1 MNSCQWCASFPPPG
15 YWGVYRSNVPATPS
29 PIVLPLEPADLTY
42 PDAVRHY
49 YGATRIRSDA
59 GVRVA
64 VLDTG
69 VGPHTGL
76 NIVQGVNTVTG
87 EPAADSADTTGHG
100 THVAGLIGASG
111 MPPTGLNGL
120 APGVE
125 IIAYRVFGSDPDQGA
140 TNYAILK
147 AMILAAAADCHIL
160 NLSLGGGPWDQIV
173 EEAIDD
179 AREQGMLVI
188 VAAGN
193 DGRRPVSY
201 PAAHIGA
208 TAVSAMG
215 REGTFPVG
223 SLHDPEVLRPPS
235 ATDPDEFI
243 AAFSNVGQDI
253 RVTAPG
259 VGVLSSL
266 PGNAFG
272 PMSGTSM
279 AAPVVAGAVASLL
292 SRNPAV
298 LSMPRTRARSAAMER
313 LLGSSSPIAFRA
325 DSA

>member
-1 MNSCQWCASFPPPG
+1 MPLASYPVPNPTPTPVAVASAAPLVSFHAQDAKTGTPLAAVHLIAFEHFP
-15 YWGVYRSNVPATPS
+15 R
-29 PIVLPLEPADLTY
+29 
-42 PDAVRHY
+42 
-49 YGATRIRSDA
+49 YGAEGDTNAAGDVSLRISTP
-59 GVRVA
+59 V
-64 VLDTG
+64 
-69 VGPHTGL
+69 
-76 NIVQGVNTVTG
+76 VQ
-87 EPAADSADTTGHG
+87 
-100 THVAGLIGASG
+100 
-111 MPPTGLNGL
+111 
-120 APGVE
+120 
-125 IIAYRVFGSDPDQGA
+125 R
-140 TNYAILK
+140 
-147 AMILAAAADCHIL
+147 
-160 NLSLGGGPWDQIV
+160 IV

-215 REGTFPVG
+215 RESTFPVG

-279 AAPVVAGAVASLL
+279 AAPVVAGAAASLL

-313 LLGSSSPIAFRA
+313 LLQQFSFWRGGSA
-325 DSA
+325 